1 VLAQVSL
8 YWLTNTS
15 ATAARYHYEE
25 VHAGVEPVVN
35 HGRTGIA
42 VFAHDFQTIR
52 PFAERDNSNIVHWNE
67 YAEGG
72 HYASLEVPTLVVD
85 DLRLFFG

>member
-15 ATAARYHYEE
+15 ATAARYHYAEA
-25 VHAGVEPVVN
+25 HAGVEHVVN

-72 HYASLEVPTLVVD
+72 HYASLEVPDLVVE